1 MTHRSDAADP
11 TDGSRTCDLCT
22 SRGQVHDFDPR
33 RCQGHSTRRQA
44 QCDRPRP
51 ADDPGKCASHGTA
64 AGTPARA
71 ARDRRRAAARIR
83 KEAERHVTYGRL
95 LDIGPV
101 EALLLEVKWTA
112 GHVAWLRARVQ
123 EFETG
128 ALSWGKSGS
137 VERSGGG
144 SARSSADSEESFA
157 AAPPVLLDL
166 YQRERRHL
174 VDVCV
179 ATIKAGV
186 EERLVQLA
194 EQEGALL
201 VRIFDAVFARLE
213 LSVPQWELVRT
224 VVPEELERAAA
235 GGAG

>member
-1 MTHRSDAADP
+1 MTDQSCRL
-11 TDGSRTCDLCT
+11 CD
-22 SRGQVHDFDPR
+22 SRGQTHDFATT
-33 RCQGHSTRRQA
+33 RCQGHSSQHQRQCEA
-44 QCDRPRP
+44 QPMAPLRVCS
-51 ADDPGKCASHGTA
+51 AHG
-64 AGTPARA
+64 GLTPVAVTARA
-71 ARDRRRAAARIR
+71 NRKAAARI
-83 KEAERHVTYGRL
+83 KAEAARHVTYGRL

-123 EFETG
+123 EFET
-128 ALSWGKSGS
+128 ASLSWGRSGS

-144 SARSSADSEESFA
+144 SARSSADREESFS

-213 LSVPQWELVRT
+213 LSVPQWELVRL

-235 GGAG
+235 GGGS